1 MSELKEILQTTASYT
16 TELEKNWIKNLK
28 DLFLNFP
35 RTYNVFNNSN
45 DFNDL
50 KSDQLNNFFA
60 KVVKKNTQQ
69 TRSFKSIYKVI
80 ITDDNW
86 VLAECVWFAK
96 PFFWEM
102 MKVWKKYYFVWKAKE
117 NFWIIQISAPKMEFD
132 NSDFWW
138 EDISPV
144 YRQFWAK
151 ISSDWLRQKIY
162 FNLKLIKDLFLENL
176 PETILIEEK
185 LIWKTEAIKILHN
198 PKNSEEL
205 ARAKERIA
213 FEELFFL
220 QKDALLRKEE
230 VKSMWNL
237 KNIAIKMDIDFVKK
251 FFESLEFTPTQA
263 QKIAIFQILKDTER
277 KYPMNRLLEWD
288 VWSWKTLVA
297 LTLAMNTV
305 LSWKEVAIMSPTEV
319 LTRQHF
325 YSMTKMIEN
334 FEEKNP
340 EYKWKFKTWL
350 LLWAFT
356 PKQKQEVLLKLLNWE
371 INILIWTHSLIT
383 ETVQFPDLWLAIID
397 EQHRFWV
404 EQREK
409 IKKWK
414 QIHILNITATPIP
427 RTLALVAYWDQDI
440 SVLNEMPKWRK
451 IIKTSV
457 IQQEWRSR
465 TYSFIKK
472 QVEEWRQV
480 FVICPLI
487 QENEKLELK
496 SVVEETEKLKQIF
509 PDYRITSMHWK
520 LKSKEKDEIMQ
531 NFKNKEAEIMVSTS
545 VIEVW
550 VDVPNATIM
559 LIEWAERF
567 WLSQLHQFRWRVW
580 RWEHQSYCFLF
591 TSSEK
596 DPSEIARLNAM
607 QAHSDWFALAEIDM
621 KLRWP
626 WEVYWIRQS
635 WVPDLKMASF
645 SDHKMVLRARAAAQ
659 KFLWLDE
666 KIL

>member
-1 MSELKEILQTTASYT
+1 MSQLKTALQTTATYT

-35 RTYNVFNNSN
+35 RTYQVFNNSN
-45 DFNDL
+45 DFWDL
-50 KSDQLNNFFA
+50 RADQLNNFFA
-60 KVVKKNTQQ
+60 KLIKKQTQQ
-69 TRSFKSIYKVI
+69 TRSFKTLYKAI
-80 ITDDNW
+80 ISDENW
-86 VLAECVWFAK
+86 KFAECVWFAK

-102 MKVWKKYYFVWKAKE
+102 IKVWKKYFFVWKAKE
-117 NFWIIQISAPKMEFD
+117 NFWTLQISWAKID
-132 NSDFWW
+132 INNSDFWW
-138 EDISPV
+138 KDIVPV
-144 YRQFWAK
+144 YRQYWPK
-151 ISSDWLRQKIY
+151 ITSDWLRQKILM
-162 FNLKLIKDLFLENL
+162 NLNLVSDLFLENL
-176 PETILIEEK
+176 PKEILESEK
-185 LIWKTEAIKILHN
+185 LIWRDKAIKILHN
-198 PKNSEEL
+198 PKNTEEL
-205 ARAKERIA
+205 EKAKERIA

-230 VKSMWNL
+230 IKSLWKIDNL
-237 KNIAIKMDIDFVKK
+237 SIKMNVDFVKK
-251 FFESLEFTPTQA
+251 FFSSLEFIPTNA
-263 QKIAIFQILKDTER
+263 QKIAIFQILKDMEK

-297 LTLAMNTV
+297 LTAALNTV

-325 YSMTKMIEN
+325 YSMSKIIEN
-334 FEEKNP
+334 FWEVFP
-340 EYKWKFKTWL
+340 EFKWKFKTGL

-356 PKQKQEVLLKLLNWE
+356 QKQKQEVLLKLLNWE

-397 EQHRFWV
+397 EQHRFGV

-414 QIHILNITATPIP
+414 HIHILNITATPIP

-440 SVLNEMPKWRK
+440 SILNEMPKWRK
-451 IIKTSV
+451 IIKTKIV
-457 IQQEWRSR
+457 EDFARKN
-465 TYSFIKK
+465 TYDFIKK
-472 QVEEWRQV
+472 EIENWRQA
-480 FVICPLI
+480 FVVCPLI

-496 SVVEETEKLKQIF
+496 SVIEEEKNLKKYF
-509 PDYRITSMHWK
+509 PDFRILSMHGK

-531 NFKNKEAEIMVSTS
+531 KFKNKEAEILVSTS

-559 LIEWAERF
+559 LIEWSERF
-567 WLSQLHQFRWRVW
+567 GLSQLHQFRWRVW
-580 RWEHQSYCFLF
+580 RWEFQSYCFLF
-591 TSSEK
+591 TSWDK
-596 DPSEIARLNAM
+596 TDIARLNAM
-607 QAHSDWFALAEIDM
+607 QAHSDGFKLAEIDM

-626 WEVYWIRQS
+626 GEVYWIRQS

-645 SDHKMVLRARAAAQ
+645 SDHKMVLRARQAAE
-659 KFLWLDE
+659 KILWLDE
-666 KIL
+666 KI